1 MRKGD
6 DGRRADASH
15 APLPP
20 EGLDR
25 GVPSVALAHGFGSDS
40 ASRPRRS
47 GSAMHALKW
56 LLAVA
61 GAFALFFVAMTAGA
75 VFSYSY
81 DAARLSATTGRSVE
95 DVVESGIYLT
105 QDGSVRAAIAGQ
117 LTVLV
122 VMLPLWRR
130 VRRRAFG
137 PWRRAGSPRDA
148 GSIALAAAGIA
159 IAGIGLQ
166 LLIGYVLGFALQFL
180 PHLSHE
186 YSRIM
191 EDAGTGT
198 LTPLSLLTVA
208 ILAPVIEEI
217 TCRGIMFECFLR
229 AGSPRWN
236 ARSGAAGVPV
246 SRRMVAAACVAQAL
260 TFAVMHGNIV
270 QGSYALAMGIALGW
284 VYWRTGSLA
293 YNIGLHLAINFS
305 SFAVQ
310 ALGSVLDPLGYVA
323 CLALTGAVAAVGTGL
338 FMLGTR
344 RRAVPLGLPAAGES
358 TASMAD
364 SSVAAR

>member
-1 MRKGD
+1 MRQNG
-6 DGRRADASH
+6 DGRRGGGSH

-20 EGLDR
+20 EGFDR
-25 GVPSVALAHGFGSDS
+25 GESPVVLVPGRGPES
-40 ASRPRRS
+40 APRLRRS
-47 GSAMHALKW
+47 GSVLHALKW
-56 LLAVA
+56 LFAVA
-61 GAFALFFVAMTAGA
+61 GVFALFFMAMTIGA

-81 DAARLSATTGRSVE
+81 DAARLSASTGRSVE

-117 LTVLV
+117 FTVLS

-130 VRRRAFG
+130 VRWRAFG

-148 GSIALAAAGIA
+148 RSIALSVAGIA
-159 IAGIGLQ
+159 VAGIGLQ
-166 LLIGYVLGFALQFL
+166 LLIGYVLGFVLQFL

-186 YSRIM
+186 YTRIM

-217 TCRGIMFECFLR
+217 TCRGIMFDFFLR
-229 AGSPRWN
+229 AGSPRWS

-246 SRRMVAAACVAQAL
+246 SRRAVAAACVAQAL

-270 QGSYALAMGIALGW
+270 QGSYALVMGIALGW
-284 VYWRTGSLA
+284 VYWRTGSLV

-310 ALGSVLDPLGYVA
+310 TLGSVLDPLGYAV
-323 CLALTGAVAAVGTGL
+323 CLVLTGAVAAAGAGL
-338 FMLGTR
+338 FMCGTR
-344 RRAVPLGLPAAGES
+344 RRVIPLGLPAAGES
-358 TASMAD
+358 TAS
-364 SSVAAR
+364 VPTR